1 MIDNKKRPVKIKRK
15 FYKVAALLLTVIVF
29 ITAVGIYTLMR
40 AQSDITEQYEESA
53 LKYNAINDLEGNLT
67 QVLFRARG
75 YYAFQDQQEL
85 NRLYVSLDNFKDSI
99 DYFQSLPLSEEEEE
113 LNQILSDFYVNYSEN
128 LLPLAI
134 SFVEADDYASLRELS
149 SGGTN
154 QDINRFLEY
163 TQTFNE
169 ETQIKRDSI
178 YNKTLSLINQFT
190 VGFIILGLTS
200 FSLFVLVIS
209 GLLREIILP
218 VEMLIS
224 AIQNLKKGKKFNLNS
239 DYQLEELRVLAQSFR
254 NMAIEVQDKEDELTA
269 QNEELLSQQDE
280 LEFNQNQLQEYVT
293 EIEHINKALNQ
304 SALLCITND
313 KGIIINVNEM
323 FCKTSKYK
331 ESELVGNTTRILK
344 SGNQKGDFYEKM
356 WNTITKGKIWTGKM
370 KNEAKDGSYYWV
382 NATIVPFLND
392 NGKAYRYILIGI
404 DITENKQNED
414 VLKELLSETQKAKK
428 KTERYSNLN
437 KELTAT
443 VNRDEFLNRVFN
455 YFTVAFN
462 FDKGIL
468 ASPNQKHFANKGLT
482 DSHAE
487 LFLSDDYLRDI
498 VERLKME
505 SYYIIKREA
514 NDSEIGVAGEKVYC
528 YDLYASV
535 NDDLGEVAL
544 VFAITRIG
552 NAFTEEEIAE
562 INILM
567 GQLSIALS
575 RIDIYE
581 DVQRERSLNESIVQN
596 VTEGLQLVSLN
607 GDLLQAND
615 KLLELVKM
623 ESYKKNKFV
632 PKDIWIH
639 DFSDNCREQNEI
651 REFYEKAIDP
661 EFVDLSSVRCQLA
674 DDDPRYIQI
683 YTSPVFIGDVK
694 TGTIFMY
701 RDITKEYEVDEMKSE
716 LVSTVSHELRTP
728 LSSVLGFTEML
739 LMRDLKPEKQK
750 KYLETIFKEAKRL
763 TNLINDFLDV
773 QRIESGKQEYEMTE
787 VNLNEIIMEV
797 IDTFKHEIN
806 HPIYLEDSASLT
818 SVLADKERLIQLLTN
833 IISNAVKFSPE
844 GGKVAVKINNRNE
857 KIVVSI
863 KDEGI
868 GIPETDL
875 STIFTKFKRVDNSAS
890 KKIGGTGLGLAISK
904 GIIEAHHGE
913 IWIDSKENA
922 GTTVSFSLPIH
933 TVGSY
938 EQQSDNNAEMSVE
951 SRGSVLLVEDDI
963 SLAMMLS
970 ETLKANGFNVIHYLN
985 SENVLEI
992 ASERA
997 LLAIV
1002 VDLVLEDG
1010 LTGWELI
1017 EELKNN
1023 NKTETIPLI
1032 ISSAIDKTADKFL
1045 ENNIYK
1051 YLVKPYSPN
1060 VLSELMLQLVN
1071 EKEQ

>member
-1 MIDNKKRPVKIKRK
+1 MTDHKDRPVKIKRK
-15 FYKVAALLLTVIVF
+15 FYKVAALLLSVIVL
-29 ITAVGIYTLMR
+29 ITSVGIFTLMR
-40 AQSDITEQYEESA
+40 AQSSMTEQYEEST
-53 LKYNAINDLEGNLT
+53 LKYNAINDLEENMT

-85 NRLYVSLDNFKDSI
+85 DRLYMNLDEFKDSI
-99 DYFQSLPLSEEEEE
+99 DYFQSLPLSDEEEE

-149 SGGTN
+149 GGGTN
-154 QDINRFLEY
+154 EDINRFLEY
-163 TQTFNE
+163 TQVFNE
-169 ETQIKRDSI
+169 DSQIERDTI
-178 YNKTLSLINQFT
+178 YSEAMSLINQFT
-190 VGFIILGLTS
+190 TGFIVLGLTS

-209 GLLREIILP
+209 RLLREIILP
-218 VEMLIS
+218 LEMLIS
-224 AIQNLKKGKKFNLNS
+224 ATRNLKKGKKIKLNS
-239 DYQLEELRVLAQSFR
+239 DYQLEELRVLAQSFSS
-254 NMAIEVQDKEDELTA
+254 MAIEVQDKEDELTA

-293 EIEHINKALNQ
+293 EIEHINKALNE

-313 KGIIINVNEM
+313 EGIIINVNEM

-331 ESELVGNTTRILK
+331 EHELIGNTTRVLK
-344 SGNQKGDFYEKM
+344 SGYQSSEFYEKM
-356 WNTITKGKIWTGKM
+356 WNTIAKGKIWTDKI
-370 KNEAKDGSYYWV
+370 KNEAKDGSYYWI
-382 NATIVPFLND
+382 NTTIVPFLND

-404 DITENKQNED
+404 DITENKRNED
-414 VLKELLSETQKAKK
+414 VLKELLSETQKAKE

-455 YFTVAFN
+455 YFMTAFN

-468 ASPNQKHFANKGLT
+468 ASPNQKQFAIKGLT
-482 DSHAE
+482 ENHAR
-487 LFLSDDYLRDI
+487 LFLSDVYLKDI
-498 VERLKME
+498 VARLKME
-505 SYYIIKREA
+505 SYYVVKREA
-514 NDSEIGVAGEKVYC
+514 TETEIGVAEGSVYC

-535 NDDLGEVAL
+535 NDDLGEVSL

-552 NAFTEEEIAE
+552 NVFTEEEISE

-596 VTEGLQLVSLN
+596 VTEGLQLVSLS

-615 KLLELVKM
+615 KLLDLVNM
-623 ESYKKNKFV
+623 ESYKNDKIV
-632 PKDIWIH
+632 PKDVWIS
-639 DFSDNCREQNEI
+639 DFSDNCHEQNEI

-661 EFVDLSSVRCQLA
+661 DFSELSSIRCQLA

-683 YTSPVFIGDVK
+683 YTSPVFISEVK

-701 RDITKEYEVDEMKSE
+701 RDITKEYEVDAMKSE

-773 QRIESGKQEYEMTE
+773 QRIESGKQEYEMKE
-787 VNLNEIIMEV
+787 VILNEIIMEV
-797 IDTFKHEIN
+797 IDTFKLEKN
-806 HPIYLEDSASLT
+806 HSIYLEDSASLT
-818 SVLADKERLIQLLTN
+818 SVLADKDRLIQLLTN
-833 IISNAVKFSPE
+833 LISNAVKFSPA
-844 GGKVAVKINNRNE
+844 GGKIAVKIYNE
-857 KIVVSI
+857 NDKIIVSVR
-863 KDEGI
+863 DSGI
-868 GIPETDL
+868 GIPEMEL
-875 STIFTKFKRVDNSAS
+875 SNMFTKFKRIDNSAS

-904 GIIEAHHGE
+904 GIVEAHQGD
-913 IWIDSKENA
+913 IWIDSKENE
-922 GTTVSFSLPIH
+922 GTTVSFSMPVLNRD
-933 TVGSY
+933 SAN
-938 EQQSDNNAEMSVE
+938 EQFEKNEELIFE
-951 SRGSVLLVEDDI
+951 SRGNVLLVEDDI
-963 SLAMMLS
+963 SLASMLS
-970 ETLKANGFNVIHYLN
+970 ETLKSNSFNVIHYL
-985 SENVLEI
+985 SSQNVLEI
-992 ASERA
+992 ANERS
-997 LLAIV
+997 LVAIV

-1010 LTGWELI
+1010 MTGWDLI
-1017 EELKNN
+1017 EELQSNE
-1023 NKTETIPLI
+1023 KTENIPVI
-1032 ISSAIDKTADKFL
+1032 VSSAIDKTADDVEDYK
-1045 ENNIYK
+1045 IYK

-1060 VLSELMLQLVN
+1060 VLSEIILQLVA
-1071 EKEQ
+1071 EQAE